1 MERGET
7 KIPRLSGALRAMLGV
22 RHRRMRTSSRSLA
35 VVLFDEVALL
45 DVAAPLEVLTTAGR
59 NWNFR
64 PFKVQAVAARPG
76 RLRTPSQLEL
86 EAKASFDELPAT
98 EMVLVPGG
106 YGARRA
112 LGDDAVV
119 RYLATAA
126 ASATHLFGVGNG
138 VLLLGKAGLLG
149 TTTVSI
155 GTDAAAL
162 LHEVA
167 PQARPD
173 VDARFCKDGRVVTA
187 ATPGGAVDA
196 ALKIVQELLGKKQAL
211 AVAAALGAT
220 PPGTAEDVAIVT
232 SG

>member
-1 MERGET
+1 
-7 KIPRLSGALRAMLGV
+7 MLGV
-22 RHRRMRTSSRSLA
+22 HRRRMRTSSRSLA
-35 VVLFDEVALL
+35 IVLFDEVALL

-59 NWNFR
+59 SWNFR
-64 PFKVQAVAARPG
+64 PFKVHAVAARPG
-76 RLRTPSQLEL
+76 RLKTPSQLEL
-86 EAKASFDELPAT
+86 EARVSFDELPAP

-112 LGDDAVV
+112 LGDDAVL

-126 ASATHLFGVGNG
+126 AGATHLFGVGNG
-138 VLLLGKAGLLG
+138 ALLLGKAGLLG
-149 TTTVSI
+149 TATVSV
-155 GTDAAAL
+155 AADTVPL

-167 PQARPD
+167 PEARPD
-173 VDARFCKDGRVVTA
+173 VDARFCKDGRIVTA

-196 ALKIVQELLGKKQAL
+196 ALKIVQELLGRKQAL

-220 PPGTAEDVAIVT
+220 PPGTADDVAIVN